1 MSVLV
6 SMAAFALVTS
16 ITPGPVNLVAMSSG
30 ARFGL
35 RPSIAHAF
43 GAAAGFTLLL
53 IAIGGGLQE
62 MLQRWPSLLAGIR
75 LAGITYLLYLAVR
88 LWCDDGQV
96 SQTTKAQP
104 PSMLSGALMQ
114 WLNPKAWLA
123 SFAGMSAFAADG
135 DAWTIMVFATIYLL
149 ICFVSVGSWAWA
161 GGCLRQYLHDAPR
174 MRFFNR
180 SMSTLLAASAAYLL
194 AT

>member
-53 IAIGGGLQE
+53 VAIGAGLQE
-62 MLQRWPSLLAGIR
+62 LLQRWPVLLVGIR
-75 LAGITYLLYLAVR
+75 LAGISYLLYLAIL
-88 LWCDDGQV
+88 LWSDDGQLN
-96 SQTTKAQP
+96 QTAKAQP
-104 PSMLSGALMQ
+104 PSMLAGALMQ

-135 DAWTIMVFATIYLL
+135 NAWTITVFATIYLL
-149 ICFVSVGSWAWA
+149 ICFVSVGTWAWA
-161 GGCLRQYLHDAPR
+161 GGCLRQYLYDAQR
-174 MRFFNR
+174 MRIFNR
-180 SMSTLLAASAAYLL
+180 SMSALLAASAVYLL

>member
-16 ITPGPVNLVAMSSG
+16 ITPGPVNLMAMSSG

-35 RPSIAHAF
+35 RPSLAHAF

-53 IAIGGGLQE
+53 VAIGGGLQE
-62 MLQRWPSLLAGIR
+62 LLQRWPSLLVGIR
-75 LAGITYLLYLAVR
+75 LAGIVYLLYLAVL
-88 LWCDDGQV
+88 LWRDDGRV
-96 SQTTKAQP
+96 NETAKAQP

-123 SFAGMSAFAADG
+123 SFAGMGAFAADG
-135 DAWTIMVFATIYLL
+135 NRWTITLFAIIYLL
-149 ICFVSVGSWAWA
+149 ICFMSVGSWAWA
-161 GGCLRQYLHDAPR
+161 GGCLRQYLHNARR
-174 MRFFNR
+174 MRVFNR
-180 SMSTLLAASAAYLL
+180 SMSALLAASAAYLL
-194 AT
+194 VT